1 MAMALIIR
9 TEQEH
14 DEKEV
19 AHILQQAFGG
29 TDEVLLVERL
39 RKSGI
44 PLIALVA
51 EKDDTLVGYILFSP
65 VTLENTSVAISIA
78 GLAPMAVLPTWQN
91 KGIGSKLVE
100 AGLEEC
106 NKVGYEA
113 IVVLGHSQFYTRF
126 GFVSSVAH
134 NIHSEYDVPP
144 EVFMI
149 KPLTERSLEDCAGII
164 KYHQAFIKL

>member
-1 MAMALIIR
+1 MALIIR

-78 GLAPMAVLPTWQN
+78 GLAKQGYRFKAGGS
-91 KGIGSKLVE
+91 GIG
-100 AGLEEC
+100 GM
-106 NKVGYEA
+106 
-113 IVVLGHSQFYTRF
+113 Q
-126 GFVSSVAH
+126 
-134 NIHSEYDVPP
+134 
-144 EVFMI
+144 
-149 KPLTERSLEDCAGII
+149 
-164 KYHQAFIKL
+164 